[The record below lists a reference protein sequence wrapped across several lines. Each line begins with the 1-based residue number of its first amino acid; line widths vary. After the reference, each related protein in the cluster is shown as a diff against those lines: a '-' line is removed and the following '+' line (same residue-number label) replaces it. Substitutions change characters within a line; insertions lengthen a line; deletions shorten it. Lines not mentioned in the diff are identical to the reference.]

1 MNQYILLLRGIN
13 VGGHRKIKMADL
25 RLLLQNLDYAN
36 VQTYIQSGNILL
48 ESDQEAAQIASKVKA
63 AIKAKYD
70 FDVPTLVMLWKDLEA
85 IVEKLPF
92 ENVEEEKALYFT
104 FLEKKPDAESVE
116 RLEPKLLKGEAY
128 QIIDK
133 TIYLYCPNG
142 YGRTKLTNDFW
153 EKQLKVAATTRN
165 WKTTKKLLEMG
176 RK

>member
-25 RLLLQNLDYAN
+25 RVLLQNLDYAN

-48 ESDQEAAQIASKVKA
+48 ESDQKAADIASNVKA
-63 AIKAKYD
+63 AIKAEYD
-70 FDVPTLVMLWKDLEA
+70 FDVPTLVMLWKDLEV

-116 RLEPKLLKGEAY
+116 GLEPKLLKGEAY
-128 QIIDK
+128 QVIDK

-153 EKQLKVAATTRN
+153 EKQLKVAATSRN
-165 WKTTKKLLEMG
+165 WRTTKKLLEMG